1 MMTPNQFPYQQAPI
15 DKENVMIL
23 SNNTDKKMSL
33 NQQSTKVTLKYKKED
48 EQNNL
53 NNKKVQKTTKKEND
67 ENNAPLRIAQKPA
80 AANGMMGSSVSI
92 FHQVLSETP
101 LRRKNSGEKAKGLAD
116 MFSNQKEPLREI
128 NF

>member
-1 MMTPNQFPYQQAPI
+1 MTPNHFPYQQAPI

-48 EQNNL
+48 EHQNIS
-53 NNKKVQKTTKKEND
+53 KKVQKTTKKEND

-92 FHQVLSETP
+92 FH
-101 LRRKNSGEKAKGLAD
+101 
-116 MFSNQKEPLREI
+116 
-128 NF
+128 